1 MKFEYMKFRNRD
13 IELGQMVRFNA
24 EFLTPGCYF
33 NKKDIYEVL
42 FCGGNSVELRNVRT
56 NEVGM
61 LRYNDFI
68 DNYVVVEDSINTS
81 ADNIITLRSGFKYIK
96 EGARVKI
103 VSRNGRNRNVK
114 GTIKD
119 TDYGYHI
126 VCDDFDYND
135 ISISLE
141 EPNLKYVIYP
151 RTELGV
157 IPTTGIFYVEDYES
171 YVYLKCLY
179 TDRYDINVGI
189 SSFCIFEDLFRP
201 LVFTIIDSNIVDV
214 HPKDY
219 ILSVPEPFTNFTK
232 YKFIAE
238 DTNMFNTYNTEEI
251 KEEVKMTNAT
261 NKEKPET
268 GWVAIPRFNKKNFN
282 VKVSEFIS
290 NKRHPEDV
298 RVFVQVFMNNK
309 VFGMTTVPKSE
320 YREES
325 AIKDAIL
332 NGMFKDTKFK
342 YVYSDY
348 RAKADKIKTKETIR
362 KCTCNICG
370 SKFNTAQ
377 EATTCENNHK
387 LNKKIKSIKAKAYK
401 DFMEN
406 KIYEDEM
413 NRLAQMYSSNNT
425 STLTQASTS
434 QDTHYT
440 TNETP
445 VAVSKGT
452 KRYSE
457 GYKREVVKFYKE
469 HGSLTDTGARF
480 GVAPSTISRWVEKYG
495 K

>member
-13 IELGQMVRFNA
+13 IEHGQKIRFNA
-24 EFLTPGCYF
+24 EFLTPDCHF
-33 NKKDIYEVL
+33 NTKDIYEVL
-42 FCGGNSVELRNVRT
+42 FCGGNIIGLRNVH
-56 NEVGM
+56 NNQVGT

-68 DNYVVVEDSINTS
+68 DNYVVVEDSIDTS
-81 ADNIITLRSGFKYIK
+81 TDTIITLRSGFKYIK

-103 VSRNGRNRNVK
+103 VSRNGRNRNIK
-114 GTIKD
+114 GTIKN

-126 VCDDFDYND
+126 VCDDVECTD
-135 ISISLE
+135 INIE

-189 SSFCIFEDLFRP
+189 GSFCIFEDLFKP
-201 LVFTIIDSNIVDV
+201 LCFTIIDSVIMDV

-238 DTNMFNTYNTEEI
+238 VTNICNTNNTKEI
-251 KEEVKMTNAT
+251 KEEVKMTKTT
-261 NKEKPET
+261 NKEKPKTE
-268 GWVAIPRFNKKNFN
+268 WVTIPRFNKKNFD
-282 VKVSEFIS
+282 VKVSEFIP

-320 YREES
+320 YSEES
-325 AIKDAIL
+325 AIKDAII

-348 RAKADKIKTKETIR
+348 RTKVDKIKTKETIR

-387 LNKKIKSIKAKAYK
+387 LNKKIKSIKARAYK

-413 NRLAQMYSSNNT
+413 NRLAQKYGSDSI
-425 STLTQASTS
+425 SVPTQVSAS
-434 QDTHYT
+434 QDTPYT
-440 TNETP
+440 TDETP
-445 VAVSKGT
+445 VVVSKGN
-452 KRYSE
+452 KKYSE

-469 HGSLTDTGARF
+469 HGSLTDTGVRF
-480 GVAPSTISRWVEKYG
+480 GVSPSTISRWTEKYG